1 MDLRNIFEAPEVL
14 AGGSAVSIVFYV
26 LEVIAMW
33 RIFEKAGEAGWKAL
47 IPIYNLYILCKI
59 VNFNWWL
66 LLGFLIF
73 LVPIFGWVIGWV
85 FSGLY
90 IAVLKFVIDY
100 NLAKSFGKG
109 LLFTLGLFF
118 FAPIFYLILGFGS
131 AKYHKARR

>member
-1 MDLRNIFEAPEVL
+1 MDLRNIFEAPAVL
-14 AGGSAVSIVFYV
+14 AGGSAISIVFYV

-73 LVPIFGWVIGWV
+73 LVPIFGWVIGWA
-85 FSGLY
+85 FGGLY
-90 IAVLKFVIDY
+90 IVILKFVIDY
-100 NLAKSFGKG
+100 DLAKSFGKG

-118 FAPIFYLILGFGS
+118 FAPIFYLILGLGS
-131 AKYHKARR
+131 AKYHRFRR